1 MSLFQQQDKTGR
13 WNICGDGVVVARQGN
28 PAVHESL
35 AFGENK
41 VPKVMFS
48 LNVGTLIEKN
58 EETGENVY
66 KPQMVNCAVYGVKN
80 KQELLY
86 AFARTLQAGETIAF
100 WGTLW
105 ERKSE
110 DEGAAYR
117 EIQLSSILPIS
128 HFLRTFLGT
137 DGDDFAK
144 LQVQQARSEPPESAK
159 KNKRKDKGDLP
170 F

>member
-13 WNICGDGVVVARQGN
+13 WNICGDGIVVARQGN

-35 AFGENK
+35 AFGEKK

-48 LNVGTLIEKN
+48 LNVGTIIEKN

-66 KPQMVNCAVYGVKN
+66 KPQIVNCAVYGVKN

-86 AFARTLQAGETIAF
+86 AFARTLQSGETIAF
-100 WGTLW
+100 WGKLW
-105 ERKSE
+105 EKQSE
-110 DEGAAYR
+110 EEGASYR
-117 EIQLSSILPIS
+117 EIQISSIDPITRK
-128 HFLRTFLGT
+128 LRLLLGI

-144 LQVQQARSEPPESAK
+144 LQVQQARSEPPEITK

>member
-35 AFGENK
+35 AFGEKK
-41 VPKVMFS
+41 VPKVTFI
-48 LNVGTLIEKN
+48 LKVGNISEKN
-58 EETGENVY
+58 EETGEINY
-66 KPQMVNCAVYGVKN
+66 KSHNVNCSVYGVKG
-80 KQELLY
+80 QELLY
-86 AFARTLQAGETIAF
+86 AFARTLQSGETIAF
-100 WGTLW
+100 WGRLW
-105 ERKSE
+105 ERQSE
-110 DEGAAYR
+110 EEGASYR
-117 EIQLSSILPIS
+117 EIQLTSILPIS
-128 HFLRTFLGT
+128 HFLRAFLGT

-144 LQVQQARSEPPESAK
+144 LQVQQARSDPPEITN